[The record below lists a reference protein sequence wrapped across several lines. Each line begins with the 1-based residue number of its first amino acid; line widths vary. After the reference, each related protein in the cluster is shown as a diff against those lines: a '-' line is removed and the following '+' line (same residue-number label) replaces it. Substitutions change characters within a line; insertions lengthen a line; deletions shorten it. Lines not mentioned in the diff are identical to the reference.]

1 MAEIAAE
8 GEVTADVPKDE
19 PREDKPARPRFSRLR
34 AAFAWLRDHY
44 MTMDPRTLGFFRLV
58 IGFLVTADCI
68 RHWKEARWFYSNEGV
83 LTNHYHLFRPS
94 SGFNFSIFHAFSSL
108 EEVHVAFAI
117 ATLCHFCFFI
127 GWHTRIFSILSF
139 FFVTSL
145 DNRLVMVENGG
156 YVVENLVLGWAMFM
170 PTGQRFSVDALLRS
184 FRERKERS
192 PEELN
197 ARAPFAW
204 ATKPYVS
211 LIGLLTTLNIA
222 VIYYFNVVNKSG
234 NIWRKGDTVHY
245 VLHLDR
251 MITGLAVPF
260 REYMPLWMMRPVAW
274 SVLVVEAILVPLILA
289 PAGRR
294 VTRPLAMLLMTGLHG
309 TFGVMMRLGPFS
321 WFMIAWGF
329 LFPQPVHWE
338 ILGRWYTKKARAW
351 VVVYDRRSPLAFFLC
366 RLFARLDHC
375 ERLTFEPSPEDEA
388 TPKLLRVRDPATNEA
403 HDDHA
408 ALAAI
413 ARSLPAGRFLWPLFR
428 VVSLGLSGP
437 LFGYV
442 AHRRDAVARAFG
454 LSATPRGREA
464 SAQPS
469 PLAARLGRVRV
480 GLREALVAWFF
491 VCAVSQVLNENKSV
505 PAPFKH
511 QQPWLMQATLGYPRM
526 FQGWGMFA
534 PNPIS
539 DDGSISIDAV
549 TIGGRRVDPFT
560 GEAPDLNLS
569 DARGLGLNQIWQDYF
584 NRIRLDRNKVFR
596 HGLKEYLLRWHEET
610 GRPEDELVAFDV
622 YWLRDQC
629 PLPGQTQPYKHEKI
643 AILTYRKPGYRP
655 APGNPPLP
663 PEPKVESAGN

>member
-1 MAEIAAE
+1 
-8 GEVTADVPKDE
+8 
-19 PREDKPARPRFSRLR
+19 
-34 AAFAWLRDHY
+34 

-58 IGFLVTADCI
+58 VGFLVTADCI

-94 SGFNFSIFHAFSSL
+94 SGFNFSLFHAFSSL
-108 EEVHVAFAI
+108 EEVHVAFAL
-117 ATLCHFCFFI
+117 ATFCHFCFFI
-127 GWHTRIFSILSF
+127 GWYTRLFSVLSF
-139 FFVTSL
+139 LFVTSL
-145 DNRLVMVENGG
+145 DNRFVMVENGG
-156 YVVENLVLGWAMFM
+156 YVVENLLLGWAMFM

-192 PEELN
+192 AAELN
-197 ARAPFAW
+197 TRAPFAW
-204 ATKPYVS
+204 ADKPHVS
-211 LIGLLTTLNIA
+211 LIGLVTTLNIA

-234 NIWRKGDTVHY
+234 IIWRKGDTVHY

-260 REYMPLWMMRPVAW
+260 REHMPLWMMRPVAW
-274 SVLVVEAILVPLILA
+274 SVLVVEALLVPLILA

-294 VTRPLAMLLMTGLHG
+294 ITRPLAMLLMTGLHG
-309 TFGVMMRLGPFS
+309 SFGVMMRLGPFS
-321 WFMIAWGF
+321 WFMIAWSF

-338 ILGRWYTKKARAW
+338 LLGRWYTKKARRW

-366 RLFARLDHC
+366 RLFARLDLC
-375 ERLTFEPSPEDEA
+375 ERLSFEESPEDEA
-388 TPKLLRVRDPATNEA
+388 APPLLRVRDPETNELQ
-403 HDDHA
+403 DDHE
-408 ALAAI
+408 ALAAL
-413 ARSLPAGRFLWPLFR
+413 ARSLPAGRFLWPLAR
-428 VVSLGLSGP
+428 VSTLGLSAP

-442 AHRRDAVARAFG
+442 ARRRDATARAFG
-454 LSATPRGREA
+454 LTLPPRGQGEEA
-464 SAQPS
+464 SGTPS
-469 PLAARLGRVRV
+469 PLAERASRVRA

-491 VCAVSQVLNENKSV
+491 VCAVSQTINENKSV
-505 PAPFKH
+505 PAFLKH
-511 QQPWLMQATLGYPRM
+511 PQPWLMQATLGYPRM
-526 FQGWGMFA
+526 YQGWGMFA

-539 DDGSISIDAV
+539 DDGSITIDAW
-549 TIGGRRVDPFT
+549 TIGGRHVDPFT
-560 GEAPDLNLS
+560 GEEPDLNLS

-655 APGNPPLP
+655 PPGYRPLP